1 MTSEMSA
8 SAANNCDQQSPKRI
22 PVEVLRRQ
30 IEAVLGA
37 WGMDAEIVR
46 VTTDV
51 MVETDLAG
59 VDSHGISML
68 MDYDN
73 SRARGKLNLAA
84 RPHVVRENPVTALID
99 ADAGLG
105 HPAAAMG
112 MQLAISK
119 AQAMSVGVVAVRNS
133 HHFGAAGYYANLAAR
148 AGLIGMVTSATRS
161 INTVPTRGSIPVLG
175 TNPIAFAAPA
185 RRHRPFLLDMATAS
199 TAANK
204 VRVYELNDKPL
215 PAGWVLDGQGQP
227 VTDATRAMDTL
238 FNRGSHAGGGLTP
251 LGGTAELASHKGY
264 GLSMMAHILGGVLAG
279 ASFSPI
285 RNRTQRADQPDDLGH
300 FFLAIDPLAFRA
312 EGEFEDDLDAVI
324 DVLHQTPAIDPA
336 QPVLVAGDPE
346 AAVREE
352 RLREGVPVP
361 ALLAEQLRQ
370 VCERCGAPYLLG

>member
-1 MTSEMSA
+1 MNPTQSTDSDGKHGTTRNIP
-8 SAANNCDQQSPKRI
+8 AAL
-22 PVEVLRRQ
+22 LRRQ
-30 IEAVLGA
+30 IDAVLTA
-37 WGMDAEIVR
+37 WGMDAEIIR
-46 VTTDV
+46 ATSEV

-73 SRARGKLNLAA
+73 SRSKGKLNLAA
-84 RPHVVRENPVTALID
+84 RPKVVRENPVTALID

-105 HPAAAMG
+105 HPAALMG
-112 MQLAISK
+112 MQLAIRK
-119 AQAMSVGVVAVRNS
+119 AQAMSVGVVSVRNS
-133 HHFGAAGYYANLAAR
+133 HHFGAAGYYARLAAQQ
-148 AGLIGMVTSATRS
+148 GLIGMVTSATRS

-204 VRVYELNDKPL
+204 VKVYELNDKPL
-215 PAGWVLDGQGQP
+215 PAGWVLDGQGRP
-227 VTDATRAMDTL
+227 VTDATLAMDTL

-264 GLSMMAHILGGVLAG
+264 GLSMMAHILGGVLSG

-285 RNRTQRADQPDDLGH
+285 RNRTQGPDQPDDLGH
-300 FFLAIDPLAFRA
+300 FFLAINPLAFRA

-352 RLREGVPVP
+352 RLRDGVPMP
-361 ALLAEQLRQ
+361 ALLVEQLRQ
-370 VCERCGAPYLLG
+370 VCERCGAPFLLG